1 MIVFFF
7 FYFYQYKHGVF
18 VLSIVIVAQLDYVV
32 IHILR
37 KSDHVYKLRLYTD
50 KRDRLQP
57 SSPSDWLIFHSNF
70 TINGYS
76 YT

>member
-37 KSDHVYKLRLYTD
+37 KSDHV
-50 KRDRLQP
+50 LQ
-57 SSPSDWLIFHSNF
+57 IK
-70 TINGYS
+70 IVYR
-76 YT
+76 